1 MIIALEEPAT
11 EEHSLLSGRFIKVI
25 LYHKRTKTYY
35 KKALAKMIFHL
46 KKMCKHNQKEWDI
59 YRVVQKKF
67 IIWSRG
73 KVFKKFKI
81 SFDGFFVYIYSH
93 LV

>member
-1 MIIALEEPAT
+1 MILALEEPAT

-46 KKMCKHNQKEWDI
+46 KKMCKHKIKENET
-59 YRVVQKKF
+59 
-67 IIWSRG
+67 
-73 KVFKKFKI
+73 
-81 SFDGFFVYIYSH
+81 YIYFI
-93 LV
+93 L